1 MLVSPAGSSQAG
13 DQSHQ
18 NLEPSGSSSST
29 WDSADVVPGSLRGA
43 RRRTSSQTF
52 RSHRNRN
59 LSEASQGSSRCAS
72 PGFTGSQ
79 VPGVTTSLGI
89 TASYGPGVTTSLG
102 SDIVTAQS
110 VDGSG
115 LSANASQSA
124 ETTGNLQVNV
134 EESPQVNNI
143 IEIKRICL
151 LYFLLCILLLRLKL
165 LVDFFVRFAEV

>member
-13 DQSHQ
+13 DQAHQ
-18 NLEPSGSSSST
+18 NLEPSGSSNST

-72 PGFTGSQ
+72 PGFLGSQ
-79 VPGVTTSLGI
+79 VSGVTTSLGVSASQGPGVTTSLGVTTSI
-89 TASYGPGVTTSLG
+89 GFTASQGPGVTTSLG
-102 SDIVTAQS
+102 SDIVTVQG
-110 VDGSG
+110 VEGPG
-115 LSANASQSA
+115 LSAHASQSA

-134 EESPQVNNI
+134 EDPQVKDI
-143 IEIKRICL
+143 I
-151 LYFLLCILLLRLKL
+151 
-165 LVDFFVRFAEV
+165 